1 MNTFKFVS
9 LAMIAVAATAI
20 AQTPPLAAAHGRG
33 VVQNQGGGKAEFG
46 FEVAKRMVD
55 GTVRVR
61 GNLNFATMP
70 GEGGDGGRTRPV
82 VRISTDRLERL
93 VIAEDNPKAGS
104 FGGPAVLARIGAN
117 GNVERIQGV
126 VSVNVADNRNPDS
139 DPTVRKDGFRIQFNV
154 RGEGGTPR
162 TIFTFAGA
170 VVRGDLVVRSTSN

>member
-20 AQTPPLAAAHGRG
+20 AQTPPIAVAHGRG
-33 VVQNQGGGKAEFG
+33 VVQNEAGGKAEFG

-70 GEGGDGGRTRPV
+70 GEGEGGRNRPV
-82 VRISTDRLERL
+82 IRINTDKLERL
-93 VIAEDNPKAGS
+93 VIAEDNSKAAS
-104 FGGPAVLARIGAN
+104 FGGPAVLARVGAN

-126 VSVNVADNRNPDS
+126 VSVQVADNRMPDS
-139 DPTVRKDGFRIQFNV
+139 DPTVRKDGFRIEFNV

-162 TIFTFAGA
+162 TIFTFVGP
-170 VVRGDLVVRSTSN
+170 VVRGDLVVRSNPN

>member
-1 MNTFKFVS
+1 MNTLKIVS

-20 AQTPPLAAAHGRG
+20 AQTPPIAVAHGRG
-33 VVQNQGGGKAEFG
+33 VVQNEAGGKAEFG

-70 GEGGDGGRTRPV
+70 GEGEGGRTRPV
-82 VRISTDRLERL
+82 VRINTDKLERL

-104 FGGPAVLARIGAN
+104 FGGPAVLARVGAN
-117 GNVERIQGV
+117 GRVERIQGV
-126 VSVNVADNRNPDS
+126 VSVQVADNRNPDS
-139 DPTVRKDGFRIQFNV
+139 GADVRKDGFRVEFNV
-154 RGEGGTPR
+154 RGESGTPR

-170 VVRGDLVVRSTSN
+170 VVRGDLVVRSNPN